1 MFKILRYHVFICK
14 IDKATNCKYIVSAK
28 MFLKHYRWKDE
39 FMHLLWMA
47 IWQCLP
53 QVKCMHLQP
62 AMPLQAVYSFN
73 QRCHFKQSILT
84 HMHVVHMCAK
94 CAFTAALLAV
104 RKDLKQISIRKD
116 FCYTNI
122 LPVLDAISE
131 IYNVFWWKE
140 ARGIMFV

>member
-1 MFKILRYHVFICK
+1 MNSCIFYEWQYGSVYHKLNAC
-14 IDKATNCKYIVSAK
+14 T
-28 MFLKHYRWKDE
+28 
-39 FMHLLWMA
+39 
-47 IWQCLP
+47 
-53 QVKCMHLQP
+53 
-62 AMPLQAVYSFN
+62 FN
-73 QRCHFKQSILT
+73 QQRHFKQSILT

-131 IYNVFWWKE
+131 IYNVFW
-140 ARGIMFV
+140 